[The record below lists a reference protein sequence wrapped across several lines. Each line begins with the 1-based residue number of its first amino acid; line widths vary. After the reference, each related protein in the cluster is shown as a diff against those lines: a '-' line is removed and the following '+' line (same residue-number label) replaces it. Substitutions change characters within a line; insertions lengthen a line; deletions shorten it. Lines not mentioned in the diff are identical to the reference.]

1 MFFLFL
7 FFSLGTIFL
16 NFTLFTIWVLVNIA
30 CLFALTLLGEQ
41 YTDYNELYEV
51 DAIIVA
57 KYRII
62 GCFNDTNAQKN
73 EVKCVKELQ
82 FHSVFFKLYF

>member
-1 MFFLFL
+1 MHSTMKVNVVFVFFF
-7 FFSLGTIFL
+7 GD
-16 NFTLFTIWVLVNIA
+16 NIWVLVNIA

-57 KYRII
+57 KYRDI

-73 EVKCVKELQ
+73 ELKCVKELQ